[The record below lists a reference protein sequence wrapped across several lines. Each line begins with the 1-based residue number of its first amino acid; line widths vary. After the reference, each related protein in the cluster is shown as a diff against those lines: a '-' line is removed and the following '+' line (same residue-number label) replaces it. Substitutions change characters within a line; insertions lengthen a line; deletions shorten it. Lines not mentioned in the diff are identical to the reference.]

1 MSDQKTKHL
10 SVLAAALGIAV
21 LCAPQSQAKAVG
33 VIASP
38 QLTQGAED
46 PQISPDG
53 RVAVFVEL
61 NGSPATEVFNLER
74 RRFLESRAQAGL
86 SAEELTAQSERV
98 AARLAFAAA
107 TELLSA
113 QRPVI
118 DQLSSQFKGRIL
130 FNARFANN
138 GIAVLLAPSQLEAV
152 RSLAGVRRVSLMI
165 AQNTDAVSSIDFTGT
180 RSFWGTV
187 APDNNRRGAGIG
199 VGVIDTGIDH
209 MHTALGGPGGTAYA
223 ANVTTAT
230 AFPAPPAVP
239 VSANFPTPKVVW
251 GFDFAGDAYNANGT
265 TDAALLPLPDA
276 NPMDTNS
283 HGTSVASLMAGFGS
297 NNDGSTYIGP
307 FNRTQPNVTAD
318 LRVTPGYSPEASLYA
333 FRVFGTTGSTQ
344 LTAGALDAA
353 AAVYLWQADTSIPWD
368 GTVTSTV
375 FNSTGQPV
383 VTTFSLPQPP
393 VTPRLRVINLSL
405 GSNAGDIEELSA
417 LAAQRAADAGL
428 IVVMSA
434 GNAYDSYYIT
444 GSPGV
449 ATGGISVAATF
460 NDQFPG
466 GAANA
471 PANAATTPPQA
482 AISGLAIVQVGS
494 ASFSNAP
501 LAVPLT
507 DAVYARPPYG
517 NLLAAVPAGC
527 TAPVDAGFMV
537 TLQDVAGVPINL
549 FACNAGVIEVSINP
563 AAANLYAGKIV
574 LIDRGGA
581 VGFHQKGL
589 AVQRAGGVATVVVNN
604 AAGVGGMAVNA
615 NLPITTI
622 PGVMIEQ
629 TLSATFTLDGSLN
642 LATLP
647 VPGRVNLQT
656 RPNLQ
661 LSFQASGNI
670 ASSDTMA
677 IYSSRGPRRGDDA
690 IKPDISAPAENVAVA
705 SATTGNLSRSFNGT
719 SSAAPHTAGAI
730 TLLRA
735 INPTW
740 TNYELKALLINGS
753 ANDIFTSVGSVLNQP
768 PTGQTWGISRQ
779 GVGRWDLSRYSA
791 GGSKVIMFGQDPAT
805 TVGGAPRTGAVTIS
819 YGVVDVQSSLALDR
833 NVTVRNKGI
842 TAQSYTIGFQAT
854 SDTSGVN
861 YSFPDGNSI
870 TVPAL
875 SERVF
880 RIRMNA
886 TAADMRLT
894 REGSLRPFQLIGAA
908 PGTRAARQIMNEEGG
923 FITLTPA
930 AGGGATHRL
939 TVQAFPRRASAVSV
953 PIAPLTVGQS
963 GSVTFTGSGF
973 NTGPNLAFTNP
984 PTFDVNPAVNDI
996 VSFAKPFELSFVAT
1010 APAANATPSQSAA
1023 DITHVGIV
1031 SDALSR
1037 TTPFDTTPAPAINQ
1051 SAVVTFGIST
1061 RGEWDTVQS
1070 GFGAEFRIEIDTNN
1084 DTATVERAVRQF
1096 AFTNTESGAANSA
1109 SNVSLPVVSTAPPAF
1124 GTATGTGWNL
1134 NVFGNFWTN
1143 LYGGSVL
1150 FVPVSVTNG
1159 VALSPGS
1166 LGLSAAASRFNY
1178 RVIGLHR
1185 GVQISQT
1192 PWLTY
1197 DVLNPGVSFANGATA
1212 IAEPSMLTP
1221 FTTTGTANAFSVNTD
1236 AGDFAANN
1244 SLGVLMLYP
1253 MNTLGN
1259 RAQVI
1264 PVQVPEA
1271 VFANGFESQ

>member
-1 MSDQKTKHL
+1 MSNPVCSKL
-10 SVLAAALGIAV
+10 SILAAAISLAL
-21 LCAPQSQAKAVG
+21 LCAPSAQAVG
-33 VIASP
+33 IVAAP
-38 QLTQGAED
+38 QLTQGAD
-46 PQISPDG
+46 DARPSVDG

-61 NGSPATEVFNLER
+61 VGSPATEVFNLER
-74 RRFLESRAQAGL
+74 RRFLESRSQSGL
-86 SAEELTAQSERV
+86 SAEELTAEAERV
-98 AARLAFAAA
+98 AARFAFTAASALLPAQLAMIDK
-107 TELLSA
+107 LSA
-113 QRPVI
+113 QF
-118 DQLSSQFKGRIL
+118 SGRIL
-130 FNARFANN
+130 FNSRFANN
-138 GIAVLLAPSQLEAV
+138 GIAVLLAPSQLDAV
-152 RSLAGVRRVSLMI
+152 RGLPGVRRVSLMV
-165 AQNTDAVSSIDFTGT
+165 AQTPDAVSSIDFTGT
-180 RSFWGTV
+180 RSFWGTA

-265 TDAALLPLPDA
+265 TDAVLLPLPDP

-283 HGTSVASLMAGFGS
+283 HGTAVSSLMAGFGS
-297 NNDGSTYIGP
+297 NNDGTTYAGP
-307 FNRTQPNVTAD
+307 FNRTQPNIAAD
-318 LRVTPGYSPEASLYA
+318 LRVTPGYAPESALYA

-368 GTVTSTV
+368 GTVSATV
-375 FNSTGQPV
+375 FNALGAPV
-383 VTTFSLPQPP
+383 LTTFTLPQPP
-393 VTPRLRVINLSL
+393 ATPRLRVINLSL
-405 GSNAGDIEELSA
+405 GSNAGDIEEISA

-449 ATGGISVAATF
+449 ATGGISVAASL

-466 GAANA
+466 GVANA
-471 PANAATTPPQA
+471 PANAAATPVQP
-482 AISGLAIVQVGS
+482 AISGLSILQVGA
-494 ASFSNAP
+494 ASFSSAS

-517 NLLAAVPAGC
+517 NVLAALPAGC
-527 TAPVDAGFMV
+527 TAPVDPGFLV
-537 TLQDVAGVPINL
+537 TLQDPAGVAINS
-549 FACNAGVIEVSINP
+549 FTCNAGVIEVSLNP
-563 AAANLYAGKIV
+563 AANNIYAGKIV

-604 AAGVGGMAVNA
+604 AAGAIPMAVNA
-615 NLPITTI
+615 NLPLTTI
-622 PGVMIEQ
+622 PGAMIDQ
-629 TLSATFTLDGSLN
+629 ALGATFTLDGSQN
-642 LATLP
+642 LSTLP

-661 LSFQASGNI
+661 LSFQALGNLT
-670 ASSDTMA
+670 SSDTMA

-705 SATTGNLSRSFNGT
+705 SATTGNQARSFNGT

-740 TNYELKALLINGS
+740 SNYELKAQLINNSG
-753 ANDIFTSVGSVLNQP
+753 NDIFTAPGSILTQP
-768 PTGQTWGISRQ
+768 PTGQTWNIGRQ

-791 GGSKVIMFGQDPAT
+791 GGSKVILFGQDPAT
-805 TVGGAPRTGAVTIS
+805 TGGGAPRTGAITVS
-819 YGVVDVQSSLALDR
+819 YGVVDVENTIAQDR

-842 TAQSYTIGFQAT
+842 TAQSFNIGWRST
-854 SDTSGVN
+854 SDTPGVN
-861 YSFPDGNSI
+861 YSFPDGNTI

-875 SERVF
+875 SERIF
-880 RIRMNA
+880 RIRLNA
-886 TAADMRLT
+886 TAADMRLA
-894 REGSLRPFQLIGAA
+894 RDGSTRPFQFIGAA
-908 PGTRAARQIMNEEGG
+908 PGTRSARQIMNEEGG
-923 FITLTPA
+923 YITLTPST
-930 AGGGATHRL
+930 GGSATHRL
-939 TVQAFPRRASAVSV
+939 TVQAFPRRASAVS
-953 PIAPLTVGQS
+953 APTAPVTAGQPAN
-963 GSVTFTGSGF
+963 VTFTGTGF
-973 NTGPNLAFTNP
+973 NTGTALAFTNP

-996 VSFAKPFELSFVAT
+996 AAFAKPFELAFVST
-1010 APAANATPSQSAA
+1010 TPAVGITPSQSAA
-1023 DITHVGIV
+1023 DISHVGIV

-1037 TTPFDTTPAPAINQ
+1037 ATPFDTTPAPAVNQ

-1096 AFTNTESGAANSA
+1096 AFVNTESGAANSA

-1124 GTATGTGWNL
+1124 GTATSTGWNL
-1134 NVFGNFWTN
+1134 NVFNNIWTN

-1159 VALSPGS
+1159 AALGAGS
-1166 LGLSAAASRFNY
+1166 LGLTAATSRFNY

-1192 PWLTY
+1192 AWLTY
-1197 DVLNPGVSFANGATA
+1197 DVLNPGVSFANGAAA
-1212 IAEPSMLTP
+1212 IAEPSVLTP
-1221 FTTTGTANAFSVNTD
+1221 FTTAGTASAFSINSD

-1244 SLGVLMLYP
+1244 SQGVLMLYP

-1264 PVQVPEA
+1264 PVQLPDA
-1271 VFANGFESQ
+1271 VFANGFESP

>member
-1 MSDQKTKHL
+1 MSHHKRNNL
-10 SVLAAALGIAV
+10 SILTAALSLAV
-21 LCAPQSQAKAVG
+21 LCAPQAQAVG

-38 QLTQGAED
+38 QMTQSAD
-46 PQISPDG
+46 DARTNADG

-61 NGSPATEVFNLER
+61 SGSPATEVFNLER
-74 RRFLESRAQAGL
+74 RRFLESRAQSGL
-86 SAEELTAQSERV
+86 NAEELTEQAERA

-107 TELLSA
+107 AELSSV
-113 QRPVI
+113 QRGI
-118 DQLSSQFKGRIL
+118 IEQLSTQFKGRIL
-130 FNARFANN
+130 FNSRFVNN
-138 GIAVLLAPSQLEAV
+138 GVAVLLAPSQLDAV
-152 RSLAGVRRVSLMI
+152 RGLAGVRRVSLMV
-165 AQNTDAVSSIDFTGT
+165 AQTPDAVSSIDFTGT

-209 MHTALGGPGGTAYA
+209 MHTALGGPGGTNYA
-223 ANVTTAT
+223 TGVTTAT

-251 GFDFAGDAYNANGT
+251 GFDFAGDAYNAAAT
-265 TDAALLPLPDA
+265 TDAALLPLPDP

-283 HGTSVASLMAGFGS
+283 HGTSVSSLMAGFGS
-297 NNDGSTYIGP
+297 NNDGTTYTGP
-307 FNRTQPNVTAD
+307 FNRTQPNIAAD
-318 LRVTPGYSPEASLYA
+318 LRVTPGYSPESSLYA

-368 GTVTSTV
+368 GTVSATV
-375 FNSTGQPV
+375 FNAAGQPV
-383 VTTFSLPQPP
+383 LTTFTLPQPP
-393 VTPRLRVINLSL
+393 ATPRLRVINLSL
-405 GSNAGDIEELSA
+405 GSNAGDIEEISA

-434 GNAYDSYYIT
+434 GNAFDSYYIT

-449 ATGGISVAATF
+449 ATGGISVAASF

-466 GAANA
+466 GSANA
-471 PANAATTPPQA
+471 PANAGATPPQA
-482 AISGLAIVQVGS
+482 AISGLGIIQVGA

-501 LAVPLT
+501 LSVPLT
-507 DAVYARPPYG
+507 GAVYARPPYG
-517 NLLAAVPAGC
+517 NLLATVPAGC
-527 TAPVDAGFMV
+527 AAPVDPGFMV
-537 TLQDVAGVPINL
+537 TLQDAAGVPINL
-549 FACNAGVIEVSINP
+549 FNCNAGVIEVSLNP
-563 AAANLYAGKIV
+563 AANNFYLGKVV
-574 LIDRGGA
+574 LTDRGGA

-589 AVQRAGGVATVVVNN
+589 AVQRAGGIATLVVNN
-604 AAGVGGMAVNA
+604 AAGVGGMAANS
-615 NLPITTI
+615 NLPLTTI

-629 TLSATFTLDGSLN
+629 SLGATFALDGSLN

-661 LSFQASGNI
+661 ISFQASGNLASGDTI
-670 ASSDTMA
+670 AL
-677 IYSSRGPRRGDDA
+677 YSSRGPRRGDDA

-705 SATTGNLSRSFNGT
+705 SATTGNQSRSFSGT

-735 INPTW
+735 LNPTW
-740 TNYELKALLINGS
+740 TNYELKAQLINGT
-753 ANDIFTSVGSVLNQP
+753 ANDIFTNFGSVLNQP
-768 PTGQTWGISRQ
+768 PTGQTWSISRQ

-791 GGSKVIMFGQDPAT
+791 GGSKVILFGQDPAT
-805 TVGGAPRTGAVTIS
+805 TGGGAPRTGAITIS
-819 YGVVDVQSSLALDR
+819 YGVVDVENTTAQDR

-842 TAQSYTIGFQAT
+842 TAQSFNIGWRST
-854 SDTSGVN
+854 SDTPGVN
-861 YSFPDGNSI
+861 YSFPDGNTI

-875 SERVF
+875 SERIF
-880 RIRMNA
+880 RIRLNA
-886 TAADMRLT
+886 TAADMRLA
-894 REGSLRPFQLIGAA
+894 RDGSTRPFQFIGAA
-908 PGTRAARQIMNEEGG
+908 PGTRSARQIMNEEGG
-923 FITLTPA
+923 FITLTPSI
-930 AGGGATHRL
+930 GGSATHRL
-939 TVQAFPRRASAVSV
+939 TVQAFPRRASAVST
-953 PIAPLTVGQS
+953 PSAPVTVGQPAI
-963 GSVTFTGSGF
+963 VTFTGTGF
-973 NTGPNLAFTNP
+973 NTGAALAFTNP

-996 VSFAKPFELSFVAT
+996 VAFAKPFELAFVSPT
-1010 APAANATPSQSAA
+1010 PASNVTPSQSAA
-1023 DITHVGIV
+1023 DISHVGIV

-1037 TTPFDTTPAPAINQ
+1037 TTPFDTTPPPAVNQ

-1070 GFGAEFRIEIDTNN
+1070 GFGTEFRIEIDTNN

-1096 AFTNTESGAANSA
+1096 AFANTESGAANSA

-1124 GTATGTGWNL
+1124 GTATSTGWNL
-1134 NVFGNFWTN
+1134 NVFSNIWTN

-1150 FVPVSVTNG
+1150 FVPVSVTSG
-1159 VALSPGS
+1159 AALGAGS

-1192 PWLTY
+1192 AWLTY

-1212 IAEPSMLTP
+1212 ITEPAMLTP
-1221 FTTTGTANAFSVNTD
+1221 FTTTGTANAFAINSD
-1236 AGDFAANN
+1236 EADFTANN
-1244 SLGVLMLYP
+1244 SRGVLMLYP

-1259 RAQVI
+1259 RAHVI
-1264 PVQVPEA
+1264 PVQVPDA
-1271 VFANGFESQ
+1271 VFANGFE

>member
-1 MSDQKTKHL
+1 MLSYQRKHIPTL
-10 SVLAAALGIAV
+10 TAALMFAVLAS
-21 LCAPQSQAKAVG
+21 PQTQAVG
-33 VIASP
+33 QVDAP
-38 QLTQGAED
+38 QLTQTAED
-46 PQISPDG
+46 APTTPDG

-61 NGSPATEVFNLER
+61 AASPATEVFNLER
-74 RRFLESRAQAGL
+74 RRFLESRAQSGLDTEAL
-86 SAEELTAQSERV
+86 SAQAERV
-98 AARLAFAAA
+98 AARLAFSAAA
-107 TELLSA
+107 ELLPA
-113 QRPVI
+113 QRALI
-118 DQLSSQFKGRIL
+118 DQLTEQFNGRIL

-138 GIAVLLAPSQLEAV
+138 GVAALLAPSQLDAV
-152 RSLAGVRRVSLMI
+152 RSLPGVRRVSLMV
-165 AQNTDAVSSIDFTGT
+165 AQTKDAVSSIDFTGT
-180 RSFWGTV
+180 RSFWGTA

-209 MHTALGGPGGTAYA
+209 MHTAFGGPGGTAYS
-223 ANVTTAT
+223 ANITTAT
-230 AFPAPPAVP
+230 AFPVPPAIP

-251 GFDFAGDAYNANGT
+251 GFDFAGDAYNAAGT
-265 TDAALLPLPDA
+265 TDAVLLPLPDP

-283 HGTSVASLMAGFGS
+283 HGTAVSSLMAGLGS
-297 NNDGSTYIGP
+297 NNDGTTYNGP
-307 FNRTQPNVTAD
+307 FNRTQPNIAAD
-318 LRVTPGYSPEASLYA
+318 LRVTPGYAPEAALYA

-368 GTVTSTV
+368 GAVSATV
-375 FNSTGQPV
+375 FNAAGLPI

-393 VTPRLRVINLSL
+393 ATPRLRIINLSL
-405 GSNAGDIEELSA
+405 GSNAGDIEEISA

-444 GSPGV
+444 GAPGV
-449 ATGGISVAATF
+449 ATGGISVAASF

-466 GAANA
+466 GLANA
-471 PANAATTPPQA
+471 PANAAPTPPQT
-482 AISGLAIVQVGS
+482 AIAGLAITQVG
-494 ASFSNAP
+494 AANFSSAP
-501 LAVPLT
+501 LAVALT

-517 NLLAAVPAGC
+517 NSLATVPVGC
-527 TAPVDAGFMV
+527 TAPVDPGFMV
-537 TLQDVAGVPINL
+537 TLQDTVGNPINL
-549 FACNAGVIEVSINP
+549 FTCNAGVIEVSLNP

-589 AVQRAGGVATVVVNN
+589 AVQRAGGVAALVVNN
-604 AAGVGGMAVNA
+604 APGVGGMAANV
-615 NLPITTI
+615 NLPLTTI
-622 PGVMIEQ
+622 PAVMIEQ
-629 TLSATFTLDGSLN
+629 VLGATLTLDGSQN
-642 LATLP
+642 LSTLP
-647 VPGRVNLQT
+647 VPGRLNLQT
-656 RPNLQ
+656 RPSLQ

-705 SATTGNLSRSFNGT
+705 SATTGNQSRSFNGT
-719 SSAAPHTAGAI
+719 SSASPHTAGAMA
-730 TLLRA
+730 LLRGL
-735 INPTW
+735 NPTW
-740 TNYELKALLINGS
+740 TNYELKAMLLNNA
-753 ANDIFTSVGSVLNQP
+753 ANDIYTSAGSVLNQP
-768 PTGQTWGISRQ
+768 PTGQTWSVMRQ
-779 GVGRWDLSRYSA
+779 GVGRWDLSRYA
-791 GGSKVIMFGQDPAT
+791 TGGSKVILFGQDPVASG
-805 TVGGAPRTGAVTIS
+805 GGAPRTGAVSIS
-819 YGVVDVQSSLALDR
+819 FGVVDVETTLALDR

-842 TAQSYTIGFQAT
+842 TAQSFNIGLLST
-854 SDTSGVN
+854 SDTPGVN

-870 TVPAL
+870 TVPGL

-880 RIRMNA
+880 RVRLNA
-886 TAADMRLT
+886 TAAAMRLA
-894 REGSLRPFQLIGAA
+894 RDGSTRPFQTIGAA
-908 PGTRAARQIMNEEGG
+908 PGTRSARQIINEEGG
-923 FITLTPA
+923 YITLTPS
-930 AGGGATHRL
+930 AGGSATHRL
-939 TVQAFPRRASAVSV
+939 TVQSFPRRASAVSV
-953 PIAPLTVGQS
+953 PIAPVTAGQAS
-963 GSVTFTGSGF
+963 TITFTGTGF
-973 NTGPNLAFTNP
+973 NTGPNVAFTNP
-984 PTFDVNPAVNDI
+984 PSFDVNPPVNDI
-996 VSFAKPFELSFVAT
+996 VAFAKPFELAFVAA
-1010 APAANATPSQSAA
+1010 APAVGISPAQSAA
-1023 DITHVGIV
+1023 DISYVGIV

-1037 TTPFDTTPAPAINQ
+1037 ATPFDTAPAPAVNQ

-1096 AFTNTESGAANSA
+1096 AFVNTDSGAANAS

-1134 NVFGNFWTN
+1134 NVFSNIWTN

-1159 VALSPGS
+1159 AALSAGS

-1192 PWLTY
+1192 AWLTY
-1197 DVLNPGVSFANGATA
+1197 DVLNPGVSFANGAVA
-1212 IAEPSMLTP
+1212 ITEPAMLTP
-1221 FTTTGTANAFSVNTD
+1221 FATSGTASAFLVNSD
-1236 AGDFAANN
+1236 AADFAANN

-1264 PVQVPEA
+1264 PVQVSD
-1271 VFANGFESQ
+1271 VLFQNGFE